1 MLKNEKDNLKELQE
15 FLEYKFKNEDLLRNA
30 LTTPQLGK
38 QLDLLD
44 YNALEL
50 LGDAV
55 IKLIFI
61 SKKIK
66 EGLIDPG
73 EITIIKQCL
82 ENDETLSKIS
92 NDYFNLKKFV
102 LKSEKQVI
110 EGTRIL
116 ADVLEAICGA
126 IFLDSDSN
134 LKLVEEKVI
143 NRFYDDWDDWD
154 VIINETSILNKNKL
168 LEYIQKRHRITP
180 VIKTEFL
187 NKGSDHAPKWI
198 AKNPKILDHN
208 NKILIPLQKD
218 IKSEECKSK
227 KEAEQDLYLKILNY
241 LKIK

>member
-1 MLKNEKDNLKELQE
+1 MLKNENDNLKELQE

-92 NDYFNLKKFV
+92 NNYFNLKKFV

-116 ADVLEAICGA
+116 ADVFEALCGA

-143 NRFYDDWDDWD
+143 NRFYDDWDG
-154 VIINETSILNKNKL
+154 IINETSILNKSKL
-168 LEYIQKRHRITP
+168 LEHIQKRHRITP

-187 NKGSDHAPKWI
+187 KRGQDNNPKWI
-198 AKNPKILDHN
+198 AKNPKILDRN
-208 NKILIPLQKD
+208 NKILIPLQED
-218 IKSEECKSK
+218 LKSEECKSK

-241 LKIK
+241 LKKK

>member
-1 MLKNEKDNLKELQE
+1 MLKNENDNLKELQE

-38 QLDLLD
+38 ELDILD
-44 YNALEL
+44 YNTLEL
-50 LGDAV
+50 IGDAV
-55 IKLIFI
+55 LKLIFI

-73 EITIIKQCL
+73 EITVIKQCL

-102 LKSEKQVI
+102 LKSEKQII

-116 ADVLEAICGA
+116 ADVFEAICGA
-126 IFLDSDSN
+126 IFLDSDSI
-134 LKLVEEKVI
+134 KLVEEKLI
-143 NRFYDDWDDWD
+143 NRFYDDWD
-154 VIINETSILNKNKL
+154 VIINETSILNKSKL
-168 LEYIQKRHRITP
+168 LEYIQKRYRITP

-187 NKGSDHAPKWI
+187 NKGLDHAPKWI
-198 AKNPKILDHN
+198 AKNPKILDRN
-208 NKILIPLQKD
+208 NKILIPLKKD
-218 IKSEECKSK
+218 LKSEECKSK

-241 LKIK
+241 LKKT

>member
-1 MLKNEKDNLKELQE
+1 MLKNENNKLKELQE
-15 FLEYKFKNEDLLRNA
+15 FLEYNFKNENLLRNA

-116 ADVLEAICGA
+116 ADVFEAICGA

-134 LKLVEEKVI
+134 LDLVEEKVI
-143 NRFYDDWDDWD
+143 NRFYNDWD

-198 AKNPKILDHN
+198 AINPKILDHN
-208 NKILIPLQKD
+208 NKILIPLKKD
-218 IKSEECKSK
+218 INSEECKSK
-227 KEAEQDLYLKILNY
+227 KEAEQDLYLKILKY
-241 LKIK
+241 LKKK

>member
-1 MLKNEKDNLKELQE
+1 MLKNENENLKQLQE

-38 QLDLLD
+38 ELDILD
-44 YNALEL
+44 YNTLEL
-50 LGDAV
+50 IGDAV
-55 IKLIFI
+55 LKLIFI

-102 LKSEKQVI
+102 LKSEKQII

-116 ADVLEAICGA
+116 ADVFEAICGA
-126 IFLDSDSN
+126 IFLDSDSI
-134 LKLVEEKVI
+134 KLVEEKLI
-143 NRFYDDWDDWD
+143 NRFYDDWD
-154 VIINETSILNKNKL
+154 VIINETSILNKSKL
-168 LEYIQKRHRITP
+168 LEYIQKRYRITP

-187 NKGSDHAPKWI
+187 NKGLDHAPKWI
-198 AKNPKILDHN
+198 AKNPKILDRN
-208 NKILIPLQKD
+208 NKILIPLKKD
-218 IKSEECKSK
+218 LKSEECKSK

-241 LKIK
+241 LKKT

>member
-1 MLKNEKDNLKELQE
+1 MLKNENDNLKELQE

-92 NDYFNLKKFV
+92 NNYFNLKKFV

-116 ADVLEAICGA
+116 ADVLEALCGA

-134 LKLVEEKVI
+134 IKLVEEKVI
-143 NRFYDDWDDWD
+143 NRFYDNLDS
-154 VIINETSILNKNKL
+154 IINETSILNKSKL
-168 LEYIQKRHRITP
+168 LEHIQKRHRITP

-187 NKGSDHAPKWI
+187 NKGPDHAPKWI
-198 AKNPKILDHN
+198 AKNPKILDGN
-208 NKILIPLQKD
+208 NKILIPLKED

-241 LKIK
+241 LKRNKL

>member
-1 MLKNEKDNLKELQE
+1 MLKNENDKLKELQE
-15 FLEYKFKNEDLLRNA
+15 RLEYKFKNEDLLRNA

-38 QLDLLD
+38 QLDILD

-50 LGDAV
+50 LGDAC

-73 EITIIKQCL
+73 EITITKQCL

-102 LKSEKQVI
+102 LKSENQVI

-116 ADVLEAICGA
+116 ADVFEAICGA

-134 LKLVEEKVI
+134 LNLVEEKVI
-143 NRFYDDWDDWD
+143 NRFYDDWD
-154 VIINETSILNKNKL
+154 VIINETILNKSKL

-180 VIKTEFL
+180 VIKTDFL

-198 AKNPKILDHN
+198 AKNPKILDRN
-208 NKILIPLQKD
+208 NKILIPLKKD

-227 KEAEQDLYLKILNY
+227 KEAEQDLYLKILKY
-241 LKIK
+241 LKKK

>member
-1 MLKNEKDNLKELQE
+1 MLKNENNNLKEVQE

-44 YNALEL
+44 YNYLEL
-50 LGDAV
+50 IGDAV

-92 NDYFNLKKFV
+92 NDYFNLEKFI

-116 ADVLEAICGA
+116 ADVFEAICGA

-134 LKLVEEKVI
+134 LKFVEEKVI
-143 NRFYDDWDDWD
+143 NRFYDDWD

-198 AKNPKILDHN
+198 AKNPKILDRN
-208 NKILIPLQKD
+208 NKILIPLQED
-218 IKSEECKSK
+218 IKSDECKSK
-227 KEAEQDLYLKILNY
+227 KDAEQDLYLKILNY
-241 LKIK
+241 LKKK